1 MSDFKNVL
9 KGVFDKSNKET
20 IIETIKK
27 YFPDWVPTKKQL
39 SVKKELYDQ
48 FMLIEELL
56 DQAVSIQDL
65 LETAALVRTQ
75 GFPAYTYKL
84 DNSKVEKLEG
94 KDTYIPTDC
103 KNYVFK
109 DKYQISIQEISE
121 LDNNIEFELEVKE
134 HNEVWKYGSLSADS
148 LSGLSRVKVN
158 FEKQQEKLSIYAGN
172 ENINDVCKEFIKE
185 FLKWPL
191 ETYLL
196 KSKFTQASQIDNTD
210 FITALVLDFVYNRL
224 SNKGFEAKFKEIK
237 FRNSDTVNN
246 KRNAGIKAVTLN
258 GKDIISSQ
266 LACEYVTLGSSIERF
281 KLEVGYKG
289 LNFGADFT
297 FKGKDNNQLKIVIY
311 ETNTLNKEI
320 MSKLQTEYIDM
331 CNVGIKDLKATVEL
345 LETIRE
351 TFIKADKY
359 VYELVEE
366 LVANN
371 NEYLLQIATE
381 NIDKI
386 DENSIENIY
395 NLAYNNEVLLQTIGI
410 SELDPNLES
419 LYEIIG
425 YEIEEADEADEA
437 GESVESPE
445 EKKSEE

>member
-1 MSDFKNVL
+1 MSDFKSVL
-9 KGVFDKSNKET
+9 KGVFDKSNKEI

-27 YFPDWVPTKKQL
+27 YYPNWVPTKKQL
-39 SVKKELYDQ
+39 NVKKELFDQ
-48 FMLIEELL
+48 FMKIEELL

-75 GFPAYTYKL
+75 GFPAYTYRL
-84 DNSKVEKLEG
+84 NNSKVEKWQGGEFFVP
-94 KDTYIPTDC
+94 DNC
-103 KNYVFK
+103 KNFAFR
-109 DKYQISIQEISE
+109 DKYQITIQEINE
-121 LDNNIEFELEVKE
+121 LEHNIQFELEVKE
-134 HNEVWKYGSLSADS
+134 HNERWKYGRLSADS

-158 FEKQQEKLSIYAGN
+158 FEKQEEKLSIYAGN

-185 FLKWPL
+185 YLKWPL

-224 SNKGFEAKFKEIK
+224 SSKGFDAKFKEIK
-237 FRNSDTVNN
+237 FKNNDSVNN
-246 KRNAGIKAVTLN
+246 KRNAGIKKITLN

-281 KLEVGYKG
+281 KLEVVYKG

-297 FKGKDNNQLKIVIY
+297 LKGKDNNQLKIVIY
-311 ETNTLNKEI
+311 ETSSSNKEI
-320 MSKLQTEYIDM
+320 MSELQSEYIDM
-331 CNVGIKDLKATVEL
+331 CHNGIKDLKATIKL
-345 LETIRE
+345 LETIRQ

-366 LVANN
+366 LVTNN
-371 NEYLLQIATE
+371 NEFLLDIVSE
-381 NIDKI
+381 SVDKL
-386 DENSIENIY
+386 DENSIENVY

-410 SELDPNLES
+410 SETDSNLEK
-419 LYEIIG
+419 LYELIG
-425 YEIEEADEADEA
+425 YEIEE
-437 GESVESPE
+437 VEEVE
-445 EKKSEE
+445 EIEDQKEDQKEDQGFE